1 MNDAFYIGG
10 QIEIR
15 PAVPAAT
22 LAGSRYLTDDGDD
35 TESEVI
41 VIVED
46 GDHSSIVPSAADS
59 ETTDPDSILGDV
71 QSLLDLLGADYTYR
85 GELHIYSPASDPPS
99 RVRVVADGERRTAV
113 QEGAEVV
120 YPADYTVPPGPAV
133 LFDPA
138 AARAWLAEPAFE
150 DISRGQVEYNV
161 DTDGVFDPVEDSPA
175 DWVERMLRDLAGDQ
189 PAAPQVWRTAPG
201 IAIEVVE
208 TVGAERYAD
217 GGAVLVVEVGGL
229 RAASRWLA
237 CKDLA
242 RAEYEDGVPS
252 RPQLDAAV
260 EALDF
265 AATTINALVEQHRT
279 VRAAEAATR
288 ATLCTIPSLTA
299 QLSLAEVECALRTLA
314 EVWNGDDPHDVL
326 TKRQRRIADWVA
338 ALAAAEQ
345 AGEPDDDDAT
355 DPPGEHPHEHGDYS
369 DVQ

>member
-22 LAGSRYLTDDGDD
+22 LAGSRYLAGDEDD
-35 TESEVI
+35 SEVL

-46 GDHSSIVPSAADS
+46 GDHSSIVASGADS

-71 QSLLDLLGADYTYR
+71 QGLLDLLGADHTYR
-85 GELHIYSPASDPPS
+85 GELHIYSPTSDPPS

-113 QEGAEVV
+113 QEGAEFV

-133 LFDPA
+133 VFDPD

-150 DISRGQVEYNV
+150 GISRGQVEYNV
-161 DTDGVFDPVEDSPA
+161 DTDGTFDPTEDSPA
-175 DWVERMLRDLAGDQ
+175 DWVERMLRDLDGDQ
-189 PAAPQVWRTAPG
+189 PAAPHVWRTAPG

-229 RAASRWLA
+229 RAASWWLA

-242 RAEYEDGVPS
+242 SAEYEDGVPN

-260 EALDF
+260 EALDA

-279 VRAAEAATR
+279 VRAAEAATQ

-314 EVWNGDDPHDVL
+314 DLWNGDDPHDVL
-326 TKRQRRIADWVA
+326 TKRQRKIADWVA
-338 ALAAAEQ
+338 ALAAEPAD
-345 AGEPDDDDAT
+345 EPDDDAAT
-355 DPPGEHPHEHGDYS
+355 DPPGEHPHEHGDYPG
-369 DVQ
+369 VQ